1 MPIEYT
7 IVIVCFK
14 TVLDK
19 LLGRLSRQHN
29 IKIKT
34 RKGAER
40 TVFEICTCHYHFC
53 HDFVFAKSK
62 YWPFPSSSLPSR
74 HLVEVVGAQNN
85 RHMNGRLLKRQYI
98 TTDFFTKHLIS
109 GKMGHSPFAHL
120 PKYTLFATQ
129 NFELALT
136 LRRNPLGN

>member
-40 TVFEICTCHYHFC
+40 TVFKSAHAIIISVMTLSLLNLSTGHFPVLAC
-53 HDFVFAKSK
+53 LAGTWSK
-62 YWPFPSSSLPSR
+62 
-74 HLVEVVGAQNN
+74 
-85 RHMNGRLLKRQYI
+85 
-98 TTDFFTKHLIS
+98 
-109 GKMGHSPFAHL
+109 
-120 PKYTLFATQ
+120 
-129 NFELALT
+129 
-136 LRRNPLGN
+136 